1 MAELETGNTR
11 NEVGQVW
18 IEAVDIKQYQ
28 PDLED
33 AADVSTLRV
42 PGGREWVVSEYNWVF
57 LGWIIVVSRLQF

>member
-42 PGGREWVVSEYNWVF
+42 PGGREWVVS
-57 LGWIIVVSRLQF
+57 